1 MSPRTPD
8 AAIPLAPL
16 RRRLLAWYRRHARDL
31 PWRRTRDPWRIWVS
45 EVMLQQTR
53 VETALPYYA
62 TFLERF
68 PTPSSLARARPEAV
82 LRAWSGLGYYRRAR
96 HLQAAARIVVREHAG
111 RVEPDTFGRL
121 PGVGRYTEGAVL
133 SIAFDRR
140 RPVLDGN
147 VARVLSRLFAE
158 PAAVRDPRGAQR
170 LWGLAALLLP
180 MRGAGEWNQ
189 AIMELGARVC
199 TPRSPRC
206 GECPIA
212 SGCRARALG
221 QVEAFP
227 PVPPRRAA
235 VTVRRA
241 VALLERD
248 GRMLVVRRRG
258 PLLDGMWEPPGV
270 ELGLGTDAGPALRRA
285 LARLGVRARLEA
297 SGERVKHVITHRAI
311 EVEVWRA
318 SPRKVPSGPG
328 MRPVDPSRPAV
339 PLTSLARKLATLR
352 RTV

>member
-1 MSPRTPD
+1 MSPRTAD
-8 AAIPLAPL
+8 AIPLAPL

-53 VETALPYYA
+53 VETALPYYD

-68 PTPSSLARARPEAV
+68 PTPASLARARPEAV

-96 HLQAAARIVVREHAG
+96 HLQAAARMVTRDHGG
-111 RVEPDTFGRL
+111 RVDPATFGDL

-140 RPVLDGN
+140 RAVLDGN
-147 VARVLSRLFAE
+147 VARVVSRLFAE

-170 LWGLAALLLP
+170 LWALATHLLP

-206 GECPIA
+206 AECPVA
-212 SGCRARALG
+212 AGCRARALG

-227 PVPPRRAA
+227 PVTARPR
-235 VTVRRA
+235 TVAIRRA

-258 PLLDGMWEPPGV
+258 ALLDGMWEPPGV
-270 ELGLGTDAGPALRRA
+270 ELERDAPAGPALRRA
-285 LARLGVRARLEA
+285 LAALGLRVRLEP

-318 SPRKVPSGPG
+318 RPARLPRGPG
-328 MRPVDPSRPAV
+328 MRPVDPARPAV
-339 PLTSLARKLATLR
+339 PLTALARKLAALR
-352 RTV
+352 RSV